1 MMIKFFKKEKNFKKE
16 KESLWLN
23 INFYWKLAVCF
34 MFLIFLLSFV
44 FGYRLFMRINKESTF
59 SIDDGSG
66 KVETV
71 KKEEIEKVLEYF
83 SLREQKSNQILNF
96 PAPVIDPSL

>member
-1 MMIKFFKKEKNFKKE
+1 MIIKFFKKEKNFKKE

-44 FGYRLFMRINKESTF
+44 FGYRLFMRINKESAF
-59 SIDDGSG
+59 SMNGGGNKI
-66 KVETV
+66 ETV
-71 KKEEIEKVLEYF
+71 EKEKIEKILEYF
-83 SLREQKSNQILNF
+83 SLRETKSNQILNS
-96 PAPVIDPSL
+96 PAPFVDPSL